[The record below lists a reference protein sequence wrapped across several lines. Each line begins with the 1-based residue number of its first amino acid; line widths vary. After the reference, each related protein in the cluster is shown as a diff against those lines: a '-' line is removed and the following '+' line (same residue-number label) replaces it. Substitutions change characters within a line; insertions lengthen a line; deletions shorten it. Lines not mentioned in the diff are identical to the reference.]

1 MNIKNAV
8 LLFALLTF
16 FNIVGEA
23 QSFDKVTKVVIDA
36 GHGGKDAGAV
46 GRREME
52 KNVVLSVALKLGKLI
67 TDNYSDVQ
75 VIYTRKTDVFVE
87 LYRRAQIANDNHAQL
102 FISLHCNSSENRAPS
117 GVETFV
123 MGLHKSEANFEVAK
137 KENAAML
144 LEKNYS
150 NNYGGFDPNSPEA
163 HVMFSLYTSA
173 YLNNSILFADKVQK
187 NLVAST
193 HFIDRK
199 VKQAG
204 FWVLYKVAM
213 PSVLVELGF
222 ISNYEEESKLMKSS
236 THDLLAASIY
246 NAFVDYKNQ
255 LERTDKPGI
264 DLKPLQKAVAEATKT
279 APKPEVPVI
288 ETPKTDTVA
297 ANNQEKAV
305 PNLEIRFRV
314 QFYTSPKDEPV
325 TDAKFANIKDVRR
338 YQQNGVW
345 KYTSGNETSEEA
357 AQQILKQLRKNG
369 YSDAFMVAFKNE
381 VRITMSEARELIKN

>member
-1 MNIKNAV
+1 MVASAAVKNDFT
-8 LLFALLTF
+8 L
-16 FNIVGEA
+16 
-23 QSFDKVTKVVIDA
+23 VIDA
-36 GHGGKDAGAV
+36 GHGGHDTGAV
-46 GRREME
+46 GAISKE
-52 KNVVLSVALKLGKLI
+52 KNLTLKYALAFGRLVEQNCPDVKVV
-67 TDNYSDVQ
+67 
-75 VIYTRKTDVFVE
+75 YTRKTDKFVE

-102 FISLHCNSSENRAPS
+102 FISLHCNSNENRAPS
-117 GVETFV
+117 GVETYV
-123 MGLHKSEANFEVAK
+123 MGLHKTEANFEVAK

-187 NLVAST
+187 NLVANT

-222 ISNYEEESKLMKSS
+222 ISNYEEEGKLMKQSVQ
-236 THDLLAASIY
+236 DLMAGSIY

-255 LERTDKPGI
+255 LERTDKPKM
-264 DLKPLQKAVAEATKT
+264 DLKPLQKVVAEATKP

-288 ETPKTDTVA
+288 AKSQPDTTVA
-297 ANNQEKAV
+297 QNQNKTAS
-305 PNLEIRFRV
+305 NLEIRFRV

-325 TDAKFANIKDVRR
+325 TAAKFANVKDVRR

-357 AQQILKQLRKNG
+357 AQQLMKQLRKNG
-369 YSDAFMVAFKNE
+369 YPDAFLVAFKNE